1 MARSVGADHVVR
13 YTEQDFHEEAM
24 RITDGRGVDVVYDS
38 VGQSTADASLA
49 SLRPRGMMVL
59 YGAASGAVQSL
70 PVSVIN
76 AKSLFFTRP
85 GLNDHVATR
94 EELMW
99 RAGDVLGVGGIGSA
113 VAAHPRYVPACRRGP
128 CAGTI
133 WKIVGRWGRC
143 C

>member
-1 MARSVGADHVVR
+1 M
-13 YTEQDFHEEAM
+13 
-24 RITDGRGVDVVYDS
+24 YDS
-38 VGQSTADASLA
+38 VGQATADDSLA
-49 SLRPRGMMVL
+49 SLRPRGMMAL

-99 RAGDVLGVGGIGSA
+99 RAGDVLRMGGVGRA
-113 VAAHPRYVPACRRGP
+113 VAAHPRYLPAFGG
-128 CAGTI
+128 GTRAETTL
-133 WKIVGRWGRC
+133 KIVERWARC